1 MKSFSTFIRRAVM
14 MSAAAGTLSVSAQT
28 VIFTNSFSTQ
38 SDFDKFT
45 VVDYN
50 GDISTGINEVRAD
63 GTEVDDQS
71 FYNLSGE
78 RVYRNFRGI
87 VIHNGKK
94 YVRKTK

>member
-1 MKSFSTFIRRAVM
+1 M

-50 GDISTGINEVRAD
+50 GDDHTGDGNTWQWNEWVQDAEYRYSSTNAAD
-63 GTEVDDQS
+63 DWLITP
-71 FYNLSGE
+71 NLSL
-78 RVYRNFRGI
+78 
-87 VIHNGKK
+87 KK
-94 YVRKTK
+94 GYEYTFTFSAKAQRTA